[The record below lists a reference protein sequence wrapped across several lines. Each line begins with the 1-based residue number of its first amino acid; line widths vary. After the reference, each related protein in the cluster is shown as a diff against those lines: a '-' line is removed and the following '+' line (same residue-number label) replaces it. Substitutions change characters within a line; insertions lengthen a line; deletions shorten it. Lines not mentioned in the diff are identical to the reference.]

1 MLDLIINDES
11 ARMLFYAIA
20 FLITTLAAEKYI
32 EKKYNPFDDEMEM
45 KPKDYNKTFINRT
58 SEKR

>member
-32 EKKYNPFDDEMEM
+32 DKKYNPFEDEMEM
-45 KPKDYNKTFINRT
+45 KQN
-58 SEKR
+58 EKH